1 MNTTTTP
8 QVVYQDLGLIDYQ
21 EAWDYQKTRFER
33 LVDFKKQAKE
43 NKDLLSPENYL
54 LFCEHP
60 HVYTL
65 GKSGKL
71 NNLLVNQ
78 AQLEAKGAAFYQID
92 RGGDITYHGP
102 GQLVGYPILD
112 LHALGLGIRQYVHSM
127 EEAIIQSLKHY
138 NIEADRLEGAP
149 GIWVEQ
155 QRKICALGVR
165 ASRGITMHG
174 FALNGNTNLDYFGY
188 IHPCGFEDKEVTSIE
203 KELDKSIDM
212 AELKEVVKQKFTHMF
227 GIAT

>member
-8 QVVYQDLGLIDYQ
+8 QIVYQDLGLIDYQ
-21 EAWDYQKTRFER
+21 EAWDYQKTRFEQ
-33 LVDFKKQAKE
+33 LVDFKKQAKQ
-43 NKDLLSPENYL
+43 NKGLLSPKSYL

-71 NNLLVNQ
+71 SNLLVNQ
-78 AQLEAKGAAFYQID
+78 TQLEAKGATFYQID

-112 LHALGLGIRQYVHSM
+112 LHALDLGIRQYVHSM

-138 NIEADRLEGAP
+138 NIEADRLDGAP

-188 IHPCGFEDKEVTSIE
+188 IHPCGFEDKGVTSIE
-203 KELDKSIDM
+203 KELGKPIDM
-212 AELKEVVKQKFTHMF
+212 EELKEVVKQKFTHMF